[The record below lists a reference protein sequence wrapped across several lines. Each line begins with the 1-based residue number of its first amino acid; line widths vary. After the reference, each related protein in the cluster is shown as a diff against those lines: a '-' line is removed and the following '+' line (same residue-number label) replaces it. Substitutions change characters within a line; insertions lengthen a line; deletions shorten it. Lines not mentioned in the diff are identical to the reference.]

1 MSASAPAVSAPAAF
15 APPADETRLVAA
27 LRSGEESAFAEL
39 IDRYQSSMLSLA
51 QRYVR
56 SRSVAQE
63 VVQETWLSVLKG
75 IDRFEERS
83 SLKTWLFRIL
93 VNQAKSRG
101 VRESRN
107 VPFSA
112 LDGDSSEPAVE
123 PERFLDQN
131 HERWPGHWA
140 AYPSSWNDIPE
151 QRLLS
156 RETLDCIRDAID
168 QLPERQRIVVTMRD
182 VEGWSP
188 EEVCAA
194 LEISDANQRI
204 LLHRARSKIRRG
216 LERYLEA

>member
-1 MSASAPAVSAPAAF
+1 MSASAAAVTSSGALAPV
-15 APPADETRLVAA
+15 ADERRLVCA
-27 LRSGEESAFAEL
+27 LRKGEEAAFAEL
-39 IDRYQSSMLSLA
+39 IDRYQAPMLSLA

-56 SRSVAQE
+56 SRAVAQE

-93 VNQAKSRG
+93 VNQAKSLG

-112 LDGDSSEPAVE
+112 LEGDSSEPSVE
-123 PERFLDQN
+123 PERFLDAN
-131 HERWPGHWA
+131 HDRWPGHWA
-140 AYPSSWNDIPE
+140 AYPSSWSEIPE
-151 QRLLS
+151 QRLLA
-156 RETLDCIRDAID
+156 RETLDCVRDAID
-168 QLPERQRIVVTMRD
+168 GLPERQKIVVTMRD

-188 EEVCAA
+188 EEVCET

-204 LLHRARSKIRRG
+204 LLHRGRSKIRRE
-216 LERYLEA
+216 LERY